1 MKTSCPASLRLA
13 PERAFYEFFEIDFW
27 EKKQWVEFDTL
38 YSTRRLERL
47 RIFMAENNVPYKV
60 RAALLLVPLNTP
72 IPTGAVTQS
81 LWYIAVRSGDVPGCS
96 TIFVQKG
103 IPKMEQLSARLLLT
117 ADILLLIAGGIFA
130 ILQGWLYTG
139 LLWAGAFG
147 CLMAALN
154 FRDSKNDGG

>member
-1 MKTSCPASLRLA
+1 M
-13 PERAFYEFFEIDFW
+13 
-27 EKKQWVEFDTL
+27 
-38 YSTRRLERL
+38 
-47 RIFMAENNVPYKV
+47 

-72 IPTGAVTQS
+72 MPTGAVTQS
-81 LWYIAVRSGDVPGCS
+81 LWYIAVRSGDVHR
-96 TIFVQKG
+96 VQHYLRTEG

-117 ADILLLIAGGIFA
+117 AGILLLIAGGIFA

>member
-1 MKTSCPASLRLA
+1 MAK
-13 PERAFYEFFEIDFW
+13 
-27 EKKQWVEFDTL
+27 EK
-38 YSTRRLERL
+38 SRR
-47 RIFMAENNVPYKV
+47 MAENNSPYKV

-72 IPTGAVTQS
+72 NA
-81 LWYIAVRSGDVPGCS
+81 YRSSDSILVVHCGTLQFVPGTSTGCS
-96 TIFVQKG
+96 TIFAQKG

-117 ADILLLIAGGIFA
+117 AGILLLIAGVIFA
-130 ILQGWLYTG
+130 ILQVWLYTG

>member
-1 MKTSCPASLRLA
+1 MTECLRNKREYRIAISVPKKTQSRTCENKLPCVFLA
-13 PERAFYEFFEIDFW
+13 PERAFYEFG
-27 EKKQWVEFDTL
+27 TL
-38 YSTRRLERL
+38 Q
-47 RIFMAENNVPYKV
+47 F
-60 RAALLLVPLNTP
+60 
-72 IPTGAVTQS
+72 
-81 LWYIAVRSGDVPGCS
+81 VPGTSTGCG
-96 TIFVQKG
+96 TIFAQKG

-117 ADILLLIAGGIFA
+117 AGILLLIAGGIFA